1 MEELSVPCMLY
12 LNITDCSSLEISG
25 ETSVSDPFGSP
36 WVSRKSFRKHEA
48 ESYSLSNHLLKKPR
62 DENFRTMPGKTRP
75 ARRVM
80 EDALRAG
87 EQSVIEYSEMVLK
100 NLPDKIFIRDYLKKI
115 GCGTV

>member
-1 MEELSVPCMLY
+1 
-12 LNITDCSSLEISG
+12 
-25 ETSVSDPFGSP
+25 
-36 WVSRKSFRKHEA
+36 
-48 ESYSLSNHLLKKPR
+48 
-62 DENFRTMPGKTRP
+62 MPGKTRP